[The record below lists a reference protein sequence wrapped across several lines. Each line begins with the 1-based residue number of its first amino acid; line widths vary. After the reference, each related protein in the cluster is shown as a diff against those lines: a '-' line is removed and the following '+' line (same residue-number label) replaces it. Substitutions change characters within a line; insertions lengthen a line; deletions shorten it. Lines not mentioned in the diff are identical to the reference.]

1 MNEEQSKFKQ
11 YVTTKIAKQVIGVNE
26 DTLRRWSD
34 NGKIQTIR
42 SPGGKRLYNINE
54 FLQKN
59 KNIETTVTTS
69 EKEQINS
76 TRNEQNQYICYCRV
90 SSNNQKDDLQR
101 QIKQMQEQYPN
112 HQVITD
118 IGSGINWKR
127 KGLQTI
133 LDLANKKLI
142 KEVVVAYRDR
152 LCRFAFELIE
162 WILQQNKVKLMV
174 LHSSMESSEQSELA
188 EDLLAIINIFNCR
201 VNGRRKY
208 KPEKT
213 KTTKKES
220 QSECIKKN
228 N

>member
-1 MNEEQSKFKQ
+1 MNEEQSKFNQ

-59 KNIETTVTTS
+59 KNIETDDNQ
-69 EKEQINS
+69 EQNNS
-76 TRNEQNQYICYCRV
+76 TRDEQNKFICYCRV
-90 SSNNQKDDLQR
+90 SSTKQEDDLKR
-101 QIKQMQEQYPN
+101 QVQQMQEKYPN
-112 HQVITD
+112 YQVITD

-162 WILQQNKVKLMV
+162 WILQQNEVKLVV
-174 LHSSMESSEQSELA
+174 LNSSMESSEQSELA
-188 EDLLAIINIFNCR
+188 EDLFAIINIFNCR
-201 VNGRRKY
+201 VNDRRKY
-208 KPEKT
+208 KSEKT
-213 KTTKKES
+213 KATKKES
-220 QSECIKKN
+220 QSECIEEN